1 MPLEAPLAPVAD
13 RVADLNARYRHHG
26 ATAVLERAMSDPQV
40 GRIALVSSFGAE
52 SVVLLHLV
60 SVIERTT
67 PVLFI
72 DTEMLFAETIA
83 YQAEV
88 ADKLGLTITRIT
100 ADAKKLAFEDPDGT
114 LHQFNTDACCGLRKT
129 EPLEQALS
137 GYDAWITGRKRYQG
151 STRAAVE
158 FFEAEGD
165 IRIKVNPLAH
175 WDRADLEE
183 YMVNNRLPRHPLVA
197 KGYPS
202 IGCAPC
208 TSPVL
213 PGEDPRAGRWRNSEK
228 VECGIHFINGRAVR
242 VPLDQMPPKE
252 SAA

>member
-1 MPLEAPLAPVAD
+1 MPLEAPLAPVAE

-26 ATAVLERAMSDPQV
+26 ATAVLERAMTDPQV

-60 SVIERTT
+60 SVIDRST

-100 ADAKKLAFEDPDGT
+100 ADAKKLAFEDPDNT
-114 LHQFNTDACCGLRKT
+114 LHQFNTDACCALRKT
-129 EPLEQALS
+129 EPLERALS

-151 STRAAVE
+151 ATRAAVD

-165 IRIKVNPLAH
+165 LRIKVNPLAH

-208 TSPVL
+208 TSPVK

-228 VECGIHFINGRAVR
+228 VECGIHFISGKAVR
-242 VPLDQMPPKE
+242 VPLGQNTTGE
-252 SAA
+252 AA